1 MIEIEG
7 PFGVGVGTPPLPV
20 LTEAFFE
27 DRDRFYSC
35 KRHPGMDREE
45 LDVDD

>member
-27 DRDRFYSC
+27 DRHIYYIC
-35 KRHPGMDREE
+35 KQHSSINREE